1 MMFFHAL
8 LLQTNGRRGYN
19 KLVLA
24 SDQLNVGVENLRK
37 RIIEFFDRLFGG
49 QMSLGSIKIKGTTS
63 VTYNSCFMKYMGC
76 KFIVGAATNVKFDFN
91 LMEENFHTPHSGLS
105 LLEAILKEASVY
117 NPILQCNATTLKF
130 SSDEEESKSSGNEL
144 TYSSTEEPEELSII
158 ADGIQNR
165 CRVADTMSKHDVD
178 MGEFMQSDS
187 HLDDHCNYGV
197 VHKNQ
202 HDHCC
207 EDNEEHFSDGWNF
220 SIEDQSETTTKV
232 ILSAANCTAGSASTN
247 VPVSAILPISA
258 SYSVPQNAVL
268 LTQEMIDCM
277 RLDLLSRSKIQ
288 AAAHAFA
295 DAVIRQQAEFS
306 ADRLVG
312 IINIIGM
319 YFYLIICKQLNYYV
333 MTNGEDCLSEAGKI
347 SLINNAF
354 SGIMAGNLPSIR
366 QMEHEVEE
374 FRNKLT
380 IARFFPHLPKQMVI
394 KVRKECQATVRKSIE
409 CLFLGFRARLLN
421 DYPPICTILCNVK
434 VTEAVLEA
442 AKVVLQSNDHA
453 DCQLKVLFNLATTL
467 AKYNK
472 QPIRWAY
479 EEAEQFRDYL
489 KKRQSSEISK
499 AVAEEEMKGN
509 NDVDDGLLPE
519 VKRMMCSSPSESS
532 FFSSHSKGEPISA
545 PSSRGTSSAGQKMN
559 NDNIITDSYKIRNK
573 THNKSSS
580 EGCHTL
586 SMRETEDEAA
596 HSLLS
601 LQDHHGGV
609 DDEKLSDHL
618 QVIVTSLEKVLQ
630 QKSKTASA
638 SSPDGG
644 STFKLNACPKV
655 QSIYLRLKDLIRIIE
670 QEYEVIINK

>member
-1 MMFFHAL
+1 MFFHAL
-8 LLQTNGRRGYN
+8 PLQTNGRRSYN
-19 KLVLA
+19 QLVLA
-24 SDQLNVGVENLRK
+24 SDRLNVGVESLRK
-37 RIIEFFDRLFGG
+37 RIIEFFDRLFDG

-117 NPILQCNATTLKF
+117 YPILECNATTLKF
-130 SSDEEESKSSGNEL
+130 SSDEEESKSSGNEF
-144 TYSSTEEPEELSII
+144 TTEEPELSII

-187 HLDDHCNYGV
+187 HRDDHCNYGA
-197 VHKNQ
+197 VHNNQ
-202 HDHCC
+202 QGDKCC

-220 SIEDQSETTTKV
+220 SIEDQSETTTKLV
-232 ILSAANCTAGSASTN
+232 LSTANCTAGKAFTN

-258 SYSVPQNAVL
+258 TYSVAQNAML

-394 KVRKECQATVRKSIE
+394 KVRRECQATVRKSIE

-421 DYPPICTILCNVK
+421 EYPPICSILCNVK

-472 QPIRWAY
+472 QPTRWAY
-479 EEAEQFRDYL
+479 EEADQFRDYL

-499 AVAEEEMKGN
+499 AAEAEEEMKGN
-509 NDVDDGLLPE
+509 VDDELLPE
-519 VKRMMCSSPSESS
+519 VKRMMCSSPAESS

-545 PSSRGTSSAGQKMN
+545 PSSRCTSSAGQKMN

-573 THNKSSS
+573 THNNANS
-580 EGCHTL
+580 TL

-601 LQDHHGGV
+601 LQDNHGGV

-638 SSPDGG
+638 LSPDDG

-655 QSIYLRLKDLIRIIE
+655 QSIYLRLKDLIRMIE

>member
-1 MMFFHAL
+1 MFFHAL
-8 LLQTNGRRGYN
+8 PLQTNGRRSYN
-19 KLVLA
+19 QLVLA
-24 SDQLNVGVENLRK
+24 SDRLNVGVESLRK

-117 NPILQCNATTLKF
+117 YPILECNATTLKF

-144 TYSSTEEPEELSII
+144 TTEEPELSII

-178 MGEFMQSDS
+178 MMGEFMQSDS
-187 HLDDHCNYGV
+187 HHDDHCNYGA
-197 VHKNQ
+197 VHNNQ
-202 HDHCC
+202 QGDKCC

-220 SIEDQSETTTKV
+220 SIEDQSETTTKLV
-232 ILSAANCTAGSASTN
+232 LSTANCTAGKAFTN

-258 SYSVPQNAVL
+258 TYSVAQNAML

-333 MTNGEDCLSEAGKI
+333 MANGEDCLSEAGKI

-374 FRNKLT
+374 FRYKLT

-394 KVRKECQATVRKSIE
+394 KVRRECQATVRKSIE

-421 DYPPICTILCNVK
+421 EYPPICSILCNVK

-472 QPIRWAY
+472 QPTRWAY
-479 EEAEQFRDYL
+479 EEADQFRDYL

-499 AVAEEEMKGN
+499 AVEAEEEMKGN
-509 NDVDDGLLPE
+509 VDDELLPE
-519 VKRMMCSSPSESS
+519 VKRMMCSSPAESS

-545 PSSRGTSSAGQKMN
+545 PSLRCTSSAGQKMN

-573 THNKSSS
+573 THNNASS
-580 EGCHTL
+580 TL

-601 LQDHHGGV
+601 LQDNHGGV

-638 SSPDGG
+638 LSPDDG

-655 QSIYLRLKDLIRIIE
+655 QSIYLRLKDLIRMIE

>member
-1 MMFFHAL
+1 MSKFFHAL
-8 LLQTNGRRGYN
+8 PLQTNGRRSYN
-19 KLVLA
+19 QLVLA
-24 SDQLNVGVENLRK
+24 SDRLNVGVESLRK
-37 RIIEFFDRLFGG
+37 RIIEFFDRLFDG

-117 NPILQCNATTLKF
+117 YPILECNATTLKF

-144 TYSSTEEPEELSII
+144 TTEEPELSII

-187 HLDDHCNYGV
+187 HRDDHCNYGA
-197 VHKNQ
+197 VHNNQ
-202 HDHCC
+202 QGDKCC

-220 SIEDQSETTTKV
+220 SIEDQSETTTKLV
-232 ILSAANCTAGSASTN
+232 LSTANCTAGKAFTN

-258 SYSVPQNAVL
+258 TYSVAQNAML

-394 KVRKECQATVRKSIE
+394 KVRRECQATVRKSIE

-421 DYPPICTILCNVK
+421 EYPPICSILCNVK

-472 QPIRWAY
+472 QPTRWAY
-479 EEAEQFRDYL
+479 EEADQFRDYL

-499 AVAEEEMKGN
+499 AAEAEEEMKGN
-509 NDVDDGLLPE
+509 VDDELLPE
-519 VKRMMCSSPSESS
+519 VKRMMCSSPAESS

-545 PSSRGTSSAGQKMN
+545 PSSRCTSSAGQKMN

-573 THNKSSS
+573 THNNANS
-580 EGCHTL
+580 TL

-601 LQDHHGGV
+601 LQDNHGGV

-638 SSPDGG
+638 LSPDDG

-655 QSIYLRLKDLIRIIE
+655 QSIYLRLKDLIRMIE